1 MFSSR
6 RTSNFFSQKYY
17 FHDLKAL
24 RFIHE
29 ALYLTL
35 TLQLGVTALIIISEK
50 VLMGTI
56 YTIYKI
62 HTFRVSKD
70 KAGFLNIG
78 IFQLLLNFDWATF
91 EMQIPIHSSWL
102 PFIF

>member
-1 MFSSR
+1 M
-6 RTSNFFSQKYY
+6 
-17 FHDLKAL
+17 KAL
-24 RFIHE
+24 RFVHE

-62 HTFRVSKD
+62 QFRVGED
-70 KAGFLNIG
+70 KAGFLKIG
-78 IFQLLLNFDWATF
+78 IFPIPLNFDWATF
-91 EMQIPIHSSWL
+91 EMQIPIHSSVGC
-102 PFIF
+102 PSFFKISQYYTY